1 VSDSVV
7 IVETA
12 PDPVVITED
21 EQTTIIQ
28 SPTVE
33 VGVVVTETESVVVT
47 ETAPDTSVIIAD
59 GEPVVVITTEIPEVT
74 VIESIGD
81 TGPMG
86 PTGATGPQGIQ
97 GIQGIRGETGA
108 DSIVPGPQGIQGIQ
122 GIQGVQGEIG
132 PDGPDGPQGPAGS
145 PNTASVPLSI
155 AAGDIS
161 IRAASNAQ
169 SGAATSAQ
177 ITALE
182 SATAAQHTQGTDTTL
197 GAMTADI
204 NANGH
209 QVVALSVPDANGEA
223 IRQTA
228 KITEALLESATDLKH
243 AAVTVSAPIALSGQ
257 ALSLINNA
265 VSPGTISAFDIGVLS
280 AVSDL
285 VIPTSK
291 AVATAIGVHAA
302 LITGVHGLVI
312 TAGKTL
318 TLTEAL
324 TLNALPIGGLAVA
337 TAANVLGSL
346 AVGVAGQ
353 YLAGGG
359 AGTVP
364 TWATLNQ
371 AAVAGLKTTDA
382 PVFGGI
388 NLGAGT
394 LTTTEAGIV
403 ETNLTRAG
411 LVMKNLYTGA
421 GWARTLLN
429 YTDDDGVVYFGMGA
443 FGTGQAFGYLWIGPA
458 YNNTWLKLDLDGS
471 VAVPY
476 GLHVG
481 GTSPAGDNNLLVDG
495 TGTITGAFGCN
506 GVAAGTK
513 STHIADASDAAT
525 VITRCNAI
533 LVVLEKFGFVATS

>member
-1 VSDSVV
+1 
-7 IVETA
+7 
-12 PDPVVITED
+12 
-21 EQTTIIQ
+21 
-28 SPTVE
+28 
-33 VGVVVTETESVVVT
+33 
-47 ETAPDTSVIIAD
+47 
-59 GEPVVVITTEIPEVT
+59 
-74 VIESIGD
+74 
-81 TGPMG
+81 
-86 PTGATGPQGIQ
+86 
-97 GIQGIRGETGA
+97 
-108 DSIVPGPQGIQGIQ
+108 
-122 GIQGVQGEIG
+122 
-132 PDGPDGPQGPAGS
+132 
-145 PNTASVPLSI
+145 
-155 AAGDIS
+155 
-161 IRAASNAQ
+161 
-169 SGAATSAQ
+169 
-177 ITALE
+177 
-182 SATAAQHTQGTDTTL
+182 
-197 GAMTADI
+197 MTADI

-495 TGTITGAFGCN
+495 TAEVTGQTNLGVVHATTLLIDHIGEHTGAHTVVLDNALTSLSIIPAADSTSDLGASTPKYFAN
-506 GVAAGTK
+506 AYIDKVYLNSTAALDGVLAGRVGVTGGL
-513 STHIADASDAAT
+513 SVTGLLVTAQGAPDVETTGAVTVHIADMLTTIVSGAPSAARAYTLDTGSNCDAGMTIAAGQGFEWTLINLATTNTFIITLTASAGHTIVGNPLIAAQVST
-525 VITRCNAI
+525 INSSAQFFTRKTAANTFITYRIA
-533 LVVLEKFGFVATS
+533 